1 MQFIRKFIGPLV
13 LCLQTRGRLFGTC
26 VIGYLCSSPVWAF
39 TLTPLDGFD
48 FGKLAIPS
56 NSLVH
61 SVIMSRNGGY
71 TTPGQFILIEPG
83 NAGRYRLSGYPP
95 STPVTFSI
103 PASPLLIDSGPAS
116 PELTVSAVTQQT
128 PISTDVNGELVFS
141 LGATLSS
148 NGSGVAY
155 GDGTYSGTVP
165 LTVTYPTAGG
175 SEFREHDI
183 QFTAQLQTTLVLT
196 ELTGLSFGP
205 IGAWPSPAD
214 SASLTIGPQ
223 GSALVSSPGAA
234 RIILLGGVSPGVF
247 QVISGAPGAP
257 VQITLPGEISMSLVG
272 GALDTPRFR
281 VTDFTTSPASNALR
295 FNSQG
300 VLDIK
305 LGATIRTELTAG
317 TYPDGEYSGTYTL
330 TVNY

>member
-1 MQFIRKFIGPLV
+1 MPLISKYLYPLV
-13 LCLQTRGRLFGTC
+13 LRMRARGSLFALW
-26 VIGYLCSSPVWAF
+26 VIGSGFISHSWAF
-39 TLTPLDGFD
+39 TLTPLDAFD
-48 FGKLAIPS
+48 FGKLAVPS

-103 PASPLLIDSGPAS
+103 PASPLFIDSGPPS
-116 PELTVSAVTQQT
+116 PELTVSAVSQQT
-128 PISTDVNGELVFS
+128 PISTDLNGELIFS

-155 GDGTYSGTVP
+155 GDGTYTGVVP

-196 ELTGLSFGP
+196 EVTGLSFGP
-205 IGAWPSPAD
+205 IGAWASPAD

-234 RIILLGGVSPGVF
+234 RIVLLGGVSPGVF
-247 QVISGAPGAP
+247 QVVSGAPGA
-257 VQITLPGEISMSLVG
+257 VVHITLPAEVSMSLDG

-305 LGATIRTELTAG
+305 LGATIRTELTASA
-317 TYPDGEYSGTYTL
+317 YPDGDYSGTYIL

>member
-1 MQFIRKFIGPLV
+1 MQFILNFIRPLA
-13 LCLQTRGRLFGTC
+13 LHLQARGRLFGFC
-26 VIGYLCSSPVWAF
+26 AIGYLCSSSAWAF

-48 FGKLAIPS
+48 FGKLAVPS

-61 SVIMSRNGGY
+61 SVIMNRNGGY
-71 TTPGQFILIEPG
+71 TTPGQFILVEPG

-103 PASPLLIDSGPAS
+103 PATPLLIGGGPAS

-128 PISTDVNGELVFS
+128 SVYTDLNGELVFN

-155 GDGTYSGTVP
+155 SDGTYTGVVP
-165 LTVTYPTAGG
+165 LTVTFPTAGG
-175 SEFREHDI
+175 SDFREHDI

-196 ELTGLSFGP
+196 EVTGLSFGP
-205 IGAWPSPAD
+205 IGAWASPAD
-214 SASLTIGPQ
+214 SASLTIGPL
-223 GSALVSSPGAA
+223 GSALVSSSGAA

-257 VQITLPGEISMSLVG
+257 VHITLPGEISMSLVG

-281 VTDFTTSPASNALR
+281 VTDFTTSPAANALL

-300 VLDIK
+300 VLDLK
-305 LGATIRTELTAG
+305 LGATIRTELTARS
-317 TYPDGEYSGTYTL
+317 YPDGDYSGTYTL